1 MKNSCNAGR
10 KIMSDKKQ
18 IAIKGIDL
26 CNRIRSGISELCGI
40 MDISDDTF
48 NELDRVE
55 DYKNIIRKVD
65 LWKKQYE
72 SYIEKAG
79 NK

>member
-1 MKNSCNAGR
+1 MNNKE
-10 KIMSDKKQ
+10 Q

-55 DYKNIIRKVD
+55 DYKSIIRKVD

-72 SYIEKAG
+72 NYLKENTENEK
-79 NK
+79 K

>member
-1 MKNSCNAGR
+1 MNNKE
-10 KIMSDKKQ
+10 Q

-55 DYKNIIRKVD
+55 DYKSIVRKVD

-72 SYIEKAG
+72 NYLKENTENEK
-79 NK
+79 K

>member
-1 MKNSCNAGR
+1 MKEEY
-10 KIMSDKKQ
+10 IMSNKKQ

-40 MDISDDTF
+40 MDIFDDTF

-55 DYKNIIRKVD
+55 DYKSIIRKVD

-72 SYIEKAG
+72 NYLKENTKNEK
-79 NK
+79 K

>member
-1 MKNSCNAGR
+1 
-10 KIMSDKKQ
+10 MSNKKQ

-26 CNRIRSGISELCGI
+26 CNRIRSGVSELCGI
-40 MDISDDTF
+40 MDIPDDTF

-55 DYKNIIRKVD
+55 DYKSIIRKVD

-72 SYIEKAG
+72 NYLEENGSNEK
-79 NK
+79 K

>member
-1 MKNSCNAGR
+1 
-10 KIMSDKKQ
+10 MSNKKQ

-55 DYKNIIRKVD
+55 DYKSIIRKVD

-72 SYIEKAG
+72 NYLKENSSNEKE
-79 NK
+79 

>member
-1 MKNSCNAGR
+1 
-10 KIMSDKKQ
+10 MSNKKQ

-55 DYKNIIRKVD
+55 DYKSIIRKVD

-72 SYIEKAG
+72 NYLKE
-79 NK
+79 NT

>member
-1 MKNSCNAGR
+1 MQEG
-10 KIMSDKKQ
+10 KIMNNKEQ

-55 DYKNIIRKVD
+55 DYKSIVRKVD

-72 SYIEKAG
+72 NYLKENTENEK
-79 NK
+79 K

>member
-1 MKNSCNAGR
+1 
-10 KIMSDKKQ
+10 MSNKKQ

-55 DYKNIIRKVD
+55 DYKSIIRKVD

-72 SYIEKAG
+72 NYLKENTKNEK
-79 NK
+79 K

>member
-1 MKNSCNAGR
+1 MQKGL
-10 KIMSDKKQ
+10 IMDDKKQ

-26 CNRIRSGISELCGI
+26 CNRIRSGVSELCGI
-40 MDISDDTF
+40 MDITDDTF

-55 DYKNIIRKVD
+55 DYKGIIRKVD

-72 SYIEKAG
+72 NYLEENCSNEK
-79 NK
+79 K

>member
-1 MKNSCNAGR
+1 MQEG
-10 KIMSDKKQ
+10 KIMNNKEQ

-55 DYKNIIRKVD
+55 DYKSIIRKVD

-72 SYIEKAG
+72 NYLKENTENEK
-79 NK
+79 K

>member
-1 MKNSCNAGR
+1 MQKGL
-10 KIMSDKKQ
+10 IMDDKKQ

-26 CNRIRSGISELCGI
+26 CNRIRSGVSELCGI

-55 DYKNIIRKVD
+55 DYKGIIRKVD

-72 SYIEKAG
+72 NYLKENCSNEK
-79 NK
+79 K